1 MPGDI
6 QKRTLLVVS
15 DTAMY
20 RQDGRLL
27 VFDPVLRELK
37 VIEDM
42 FDAIIWLGARTQR
55 KKGSLKPVDSG
66 KIQAVMLPCVSRS
79 GLINIFFVLLAY
91 PVFLARI
98 LKYLKHATH
107 VHTRAPSHPAF
118 LMILL
123 SLLDKKRIY
132 AHKYAGEWT
141 DKNIPLTYRVQRS
154 LLKRVRKPNIKVII
168 SGKNEEEAVNV
179 HDMQN
184 PCIYGHE
191 IDAMNELGR
200 KKDFS
205 KELRLLFVGNL
216 MPSKGIMQLLEALG
230 DNTLHPRYTQLY
242 IAGGGKLLSDV
253 QGKAKSNTKVKIT
266 VSGDIS
272 REELNKLYADA
283 HLLILPSSSESFP
296 KVVAE
301 AAAYG
306 CIPVTTSLS
315 AITRQITDGVNGF
328 LMPDNTPGSIL
339 QILNRV
345 ATLNRLQTVSTAAIE
360 MSRQFTYERFRQRM
374 ANVYNIYE
382 GVQG

>member
-20 RQDGRLL
+20 YDEGQLL

-42 FDAIIWLGARTQR
+42 FDNIIWLGARTLH
-55 KKGSLKPVDSG
+55 KKGTLKPVDSN
-66 KIQAVMLPCVSRS
+66 KVHAEMLPCVNRN
-79 GLINIFFVLLAY
+79 GWINIFFVLLAY
-91 PVFLARI
+91 PVFLFRI
-98 LKYLKHATH
+98 LKYLPHATH

-141 DKNIPLTYRVQRS
+141 DKNIPFTYRVQRS

-168 SGKNEEEAVNV
+168 SGKNEEESANV

-191 IDAMNELGR
+191 IDAMNAIGLQ
-200 KKDFS
+200 KDFS
-205 KELRLLFVGNL
+205 KELHLLFVGNL
-216 MPSKGIMQLLEALG
+216 MPSKGIMHLLEALERSEL
-230 DNTLHPRYTQLY
+230 NKRYTQLH
-242 IAGGGKLLSDV
+242 IAGGGRLLDE
-253 QGKAKSNTKVKIT
+253 VKERARGNQRIQIS
-266 VSGDIS
+266 VAGDIS
-272 REELNKLYADA
+272 REELNRLYTNA
-283 HLLILPSSSESFP
+283 HILILPSSSESFP

-328 LMPDNTPGSIL
+328 LMADNTSESI
-339 QILNRV
+339 IETLNRV
-345 ATLNRLQTVSTAAIE
+345 AGNTQLSAISHNTIE
-360 MSRQFTYERFRQRM
+360 MSRLFTYERFRQRM
-374 ANVYNIYE
+374 AKVYNIDE
-382 GVQG
+382 

>member
-1 MPGDI
+1 
-6 QKRTLLVVS
+6 
-15 DTAMY
+15 MY
-20 RQDGRLL
+20 NDAGQLL

-37 VIEDM
+37 VVQDM
-42 FDAIIWLGARTQR
+42 FDSIIWLGARTLN
-55 KKGSLKPVDSG
+55 KKGTLRQVDSE
-66 KIQAVMLPCVSRS
+66 KIHAEMQPCVSRS

-91 PVFLARI
+91 PVFLFRI
-98 LKYLKHATH
+98 LKYLPQATH

-123 SLLDKKRIY
+123 SLLDNKRTY

-141 DKNIPLTYRVQRS
+141 DKSIPLTYRIQRS

-168 SGKNEEEAVNV
+168 SGKNEEESANV

-184 PCIYGHE
+184 PCIYAHE
-191 IDAMNELGR
+191 INAMNAIGLQ
-200 KKDFS
+200 KDFS

-216 MPSKGIMQLLEALG
+216 MPSKGILQLLDAL
-230 DNTLHPRYTQLY
+230 NSNLLNKRITQLH
-242 IAGGGKLLSDV
+242 IAGGGRLLDEV
-253 QGKAKSNTKVKIT
+253 RKKAKQNKNIKIIVT
-266 VSGDIS
+266 GDIT

-328 LMPDNTPGSIL
+328 LMTDNSTASIT
-339 QILNRV
+339 QTINRV
-345 ATLNRLQTVSTAAIE
+345 ADNTELSAISHNAIE
-360 MSRQFTYERFRQRM
+360 MSKLFTYERFRQRM
-374 ANVYNIYE
+374 AGVYNIDT
-382 GVQG
+382 

>member
-1 MPGDI
+1 MPAGI
-6 QKRTLLVVS
+6 PKRTLLVVS

-20 RQDGRLL
+20 DDAGKLL

-37 VIEDM
+37 VVQDM
-42 FDAIIWLGARTQR
+42 FDNIIWLGARTLK
-55 KKGSLKPVDSG
+55 KKGTLRRVDNE
-66 KIQAVMLPCVSRS
+66 KIHAEMLPCVSRS

-91 PVFLARI
+91 PVFLFRI
-98 LKYLKHATH
+98 LKYLPQATH

-123 SLLDKKRIY
+123 SLLDNKRTY

-141 DKNIPLTYRVQRS
+141 DKNIPLTYRIQRS

-168 SGKNEEEAVNV
+168 SGKNEEESANV

-184 PCIYGHE
+184 PCIYAHE
-191 IDAMNELGR
+191 INGMNTIGLQ
-200 KKDFS
+200 KDFS
-205 KELRLLFVGNL
+205 KELKLLFVGNL
-216 MPSKGIMQLLEALG
+216 MPSKGVLQLLDAL
-230 DNTLHPRYTQLY
+230 DNEQLNKRITQLH
-242 IAGGGKLLSDV
+242 IAGGGRLLEEV
-253 QGKAKSNTKVKIT
+253 RKKAEQNSCINIT
-266 VSGDIS
+266 VTGDIT

-328 LMPDNTPGSIL
+328 LMTDNSPGSIT
-339 QILNRV
+339 QTINRV
-345 ATLNRLQTVSTAAIE
+345 ADNTELSVISHNAIE
-360 MSRQFTYERFRQRM
+360 MSKLFTYERFRQRM
-374 ANVYNIYE
+374 ARVYNIDT
-382 GVQG
+382 

>member
-1 MPGDI
+1 MSADI
-6 QKRTLLVVS
+6 PKRTLLVVS

-20 RQDGRLL
+20 DDAGNLL

-37 VIEDM
+37 VVQDM
-42 FDAIIWLGARTQR
+42 FDNIIWLGARTLN
-55 KKGSLKPVDSG
+55 KKDTLRQVDSE
-66 KIQAVMLPCVSRS
+66 KIHADMLPCVSRS

-91 PVFLARI
+91 PVFLFRI
-98 LKYLKHATH
+98 VKYLPQATH

-123 SLLDKKRIY
+123 SLLDNKRIY

-141 DKNIPLTYRVQRS
+141 DKNIPLTYRIQRS

-168 SGKNEEEAVNV
+168 SGKNEEESVNV

-184 PCIYGHE
+184 PCIYAHE
-191 IDAMNELGR
+191 INAMNNIGLH
-200 KKDFS
+200 KDFS
-205 KELRLLFVGNL
+205 KDLRLLFVGNL
-216 MPSKGIMQLLEALG
+216 MPSKGVLQLLDAL
-230 DNTLHPRYTQLY
+230 NNEQLNKRVTQLH
-242 IAGGGKLLSDV
+242 IAGGGRLLDDV
-253 QGKAKSNTKVKIT
+253 RKKAEQNSNVKIT
-266 VSGDIS
+266 VSGDIT

-315 AITRQITDGVNGF
+315 AITRQITDGINGF
-328 LMPDNTPGSIL
+328 LMTDNSPGSIT
-339 QILNRV
+339 QTINRV
-345 ATLNRLQTVSTAAIE
+345 ADNTELSVISHNAIE
-360 MSRQFTYERFRQRM
+360 MSKLFTYERFRQQM
-374 ANVYNIYE
+374 ARVYNINT
-382 GVQG
+382 

>member
-1 MPGDI
+1 MPAGI
-6 QKRTLLVVS
+6 PKRTLLVVS

-20 RQDGRLL
+20 DDAGKLL

-37 VIEDM
+37 VVQDM
-42 FDAIIWLGARTQR
+42 FDNIIWLGARTLK
-55 KKGSLKPVDSG
+55 KKGTLRRVDNE
-66 KIQAVMLPCVSRS
+66 KIHAEMLPCVSRS

-91 PVFLARI
+91 PVFLFRI
-98 LKYLKHATH
+98 LKYLPQATH

-123 SLLDKKRIY
+123 SLLDNKRTY

-141 DKNIPLTYRVQRS
+141 DKNIPLTYRIQRS

-168 SGKNEEEAVNV
+168 SGKNEEESANV

-184 PCIYGHE
+184 PCIYAHE
-191 IDAMNELGR
+191 INGMNTIGLQ
-200 KKDFS
+200 KDFS
-205 KELRLLFVGNL
+205 KELKLLFVGNL
-216 MPSKGIMQLLEALG
+216 MPSKGILQLLDAL
-230 DNTLHPRYTQLY
+230 DNEQLNKKITQLQ
-242 IAGGGKLLSDV
+242 IAGGGRLLDEV
-253 QGKAKSNTKVKIT
+253 RKKAEQNKNIKIIVT
-266 VSGDIS
+266 GDIT

-328 LMPDNTPGSIL
+328 LMTDNSPDSIT
-339 QILNRV
+339 QTINRV
-345 ATLNRLQTVSTAAIE
+345 ADNTELSAISNNAIE
-360 MSRQFTYERFRQRM
+360 MSKLFTYERFRQRM
-374 ANVYNIYE
+374 ARVYNINT
-382 GVQG
+382 

>member
-1 MPGDI
+1 VPGDI

-20 RQDGRLL
+20 YDAGQLL

-37 VIEDM
+37 VVGDM
-42 FDAIIWLGARTQR
+42 FDNIIWLGARTLH
-55 KKGSLKPVDSG
+55 KKATLKPVGSN
-66 KIQAVMLPCVSRS
+66 KIHAEMLPCVSRN
-79 GLINIFFVLLAY
+79 GWINIFFVLVAY
-91 PVFLARI
+91 PVFLFWI
-98 LKYLKHATH
+98 LKYLPHATH
-107 VHTRAPSHPAF
+107 VHTRGPSHPAF

-141 DKNIPLTYRVQRS
+141 DKNIPFTYRVQRS

-168 SGKNEEEAVNV
+168 SGKNEEESANV

-191 IDAMNELGR
+191 IEAMNAAGLQ
-200 KKDFS
+200 KDFS
-205 KELRLLFVGNL
+205 KELHLLFVGNL
-216 MPSKGIMQLLEALG
+216 MPTKGIMQLLDALQSEKL
-230 DNTLHPRYTQLY
+230 NTRYTQLH
-242 IAGGGKLLSDV
+242 IAGGGRLLDEVKES
-253 QGKAKSNTKVKIT
+253 AKTNQSIRIT
-266 VSGDIS
+266 VAGDIS
-272 REELNKLYADA
+272 REALNKLYADA
-283 HLLILPSSSESFP
+283 HFLVLPSSSESFP

-328 LMPDNTPGSIL
+328 LMTDNTPHSI
-339 QILNRV
+339 IETLNRV
-345 ATLNRLQTVSTAAIE
+345 AGNAQLSGISQNTIE
-360 MSRQFTYERFRQRM
+360 MSRLFTYERFRQRM
-374 ANVYNIYE
+374 AKVYNVDE
-382 GVQG
+382 

>member
-1 MPGDI
+1 MPADI
-6 QKRTLLVVS
+6 PKRTLLVVS

-20 RQDGRLL
+20 NDAGELL

-37 VIEDM
+37 AVQDM
-42 FDAIIWLGARTQR
+42 FDNIIWLGARTLK
-55 KKGSLKPVDSG
+55 KKGTLRHVDSE
-66 KIQAVMLPCVSRS
+66 KIHAEMLPCVSRG

-91 PVFLARI
+91 PVFLFRI
-98 LKYLKHATH
+98 LKYLPQATH

-123 SLLDKKRIY
+123 SLLDNKRTY

-141 DKNIPLTYRVQRS
+141 DKNIPLTYRIQRS

-168 SGKNEEEAVNV
+168 SGKNEEESVNV

-184 PCIYGHE
+184 PCIYAHE
-191 IDAMNELGR
+191 INDMNDIGLQ
-200 KKDFS
+200 KDFS
-205 KELRLLFVGNL
+205 NELKLLFVGNL
-216 MPSKGIMQLLEALG
+216 MPSKGILQLLDAL
-230 DNTLHPRYTQLY
+230 NNNQLNKRITQLHV
-242 IAGGGKLLSDV
+242 AGGGRLLDEVRKKAEQNKKL
-253 QGKAKSNTKVKIT
+253 KIIVT
-266 VSGDIS
+266 GDIT

-315 AITRQITDGVNGF
+315 AITRQITDIVNGF
-328 LMPDNTPGSIL
+328 LMTDNSPGSITET
-339 QILNRV
+339 INRV
-345 ATLNRLQTVSTAAIE
+345 AHNTELSAISHNAIE
-360 MSRQFTYERFRQRM
+360 MSKLFTYERFRQRM
-374 ANVYNIYE
+374 ARVYNINT
-382 GVQG
+382 